1 MPMTRKEA
9 LQQAQAEGLTLRKS
23 KALSGY
29 AHVLLQAQGH
39 AESGLE
45 PYQAWVRRS
54 GESVHLGNFST
65 AEEAALCVAR
75 LAAQEAAAL
84 GAAAPDREAAV
95 EGAPLTSEEA
105 LQQAQAEG
113 LVLRVGRSG
122 TGYLGVHL
130 TKPDYPK
137 PYQARVRRGGKE
149 VHLGS
154 FATAEEAALCIARS
168 LEWMARR
175 SKVGAALAA
184 AKRAEAWA
192 QRVQNDEA
200 DGWSMESG
208 VGCAVQ

>member
-1 MPMTRKEA
+1 MGCFATA
-9 LQQAQAEGLTLRKS
+9 
-23 KALSGY
+23 
-29 AHVLLQAQGH
+29 
-39 AESGLE
+39 
-45 PYQAWVRRS
+45 
-54 GESVHLGNFST
+54 T
-65 AEEAALCVAR
+65 AEEAALCFARSPVAAER
-75 LAAQEAAAL
+75 A
-84 GAAAPDREAAV
+84 AAAP
-95 EGAPLTSEEA
+95 PLTSEEV

-130 TKPDYPK
+130 TKPGYPK
-137 PYQARVRRGGKE
+137 PYQARVRRGGKK

-200 DGWSMESG
+200 EVGRWSQ
-208 VGCAVQ
+208 VLAVQYNSKTEKPKLTLSPALGTPAPLYLGHSPRSPGEMS